1 MDKLRAMAS
10 FVRIVEKGSLTS
22 AAADLGMSLPSV
34 VRTLAALER
43 DLGATLL
50 TRTTRRLNLTEEGR
64 QYLGRCRIILGQ
76 VHEAEASFVTQRAEP
91 HGRIGVT
98 APVMFGRRY
107 VAAITNEFVQHYP
120 AVTAELL
127 FVDRMVNLVEE
138 GVDVAVRIGRLADSS
153 LVAVPVAHVRRVV
166 CASPAY
172 LRKHGTPRHP
182 NDLREHRFV
191 RFTGLAPRPEWH
203 FRIGARRGTDPRHNT
218 GGLAH
223 DQPLCRRSPVP
234 PGLLIR
240 RLAIVASKVTRS
252 PPRDRVQ
259 RRLREQ
265 RHDRHHLVHRR
276 AGRRRLVG
284 RRGRPL
290 PGGRRTVNARACR
303 PSRGNLRSHA
313 ITRGS

>member
-34 VRTLAALER
+34 VRTLAALEL

-98 APVMFGRRY
+98 ASIMFGRRY

-138 GVDVAVRIGRLADSS
+138 GVDVAIRIGRLADSS

-203 FRIGARRGTDPRHNT
+203 FRIGARRRAVPIASVLAYNQAESAIEACAMGI
-218 GGLAH
+218 GLGSFLSYMVAPARQSGKLSYVLERYEI
-223 DQPLCRRSPVP
+223 DPVP
-234 PGLLIR
+234 VQVVYPYSR
-240 RLAIVASKVTRS
+240 MMS
-252 PPRDRVQ
+252 PTVRAFIDACVE
-259 RRLREQ
+259 RLRKM
-265 RHDRHHLVHRR
+265 RFD
-276 AGRRRLVG
+276 
-284 RRGRPL
+284 
-290 PGGRRTVNARACR
+290 
-303 PSRGNLRSHA
+303 
-313 ITRGS
+313 